1 MARGPRHHYSITSRT
16 QCFYLEFLFTIATI
30 EKKIREKYFFIVNF
44 ENNSR
49 YYPIQGGIIT
59 ECLLQQ
65 KLRVSCKDPS
75 PRYDVN
81 FRLLLLIIT
90 SSTIFIIRSVYFYEE
105 MNRRRENAINKSIA
119 FEEEIMRRKNIR
131 RKSDFVLIEIEK
143 KKKESS
149 MLIPSVL
156 RSLLTTLFILPFL
169 VAISIALC
177 EYNT

>member
-1 MARGPRHHYSITSRT
+1 M
-16 QCFYLEFLFTIATI
+16 
-30 EKKIREKYFFIVNF
+30 KKWIDEGN
-44 ENNSR
+44 
-49 YYPIQGGIIT
+49 
-59 ECLLQQ
+59 
-65 KLRVSCKDPS
+65 
-75 PRYDVN
+75 
-81 FRLLLLIIT
+81 
-90 SSTIFIIRSVYFYEE
+90 
-105 MNRRRENAINKSIA
+105 SIA